1 MQVDAAQLVRQLVR
15 QNQVLVGSVN
25 SNRRHFE
32 MALRDMEEIDS
43 RFNGVLKEMLTNRY
57 RLDEYQKAFAPRS
70 PEHVKTV
77 IEVEAWS

>member
-25 SNRRHFE
+25 SNRGHFE
-32 MALRDMEEIDS
+32 MALRDMEKIDS

-57 RLDEYQKAFAPRS
+57 RLEEYQKAFEPRG
-70 PEHVKTV
+70 PKHIKTV
-77 IEVEAWS
+77 IEVEA